1 MTRIAVLSDLH
12 QEFTRADRRTAAAQF
27 FAPGIMRDDVDVV
40 VLAGDVD
47 VPATR
52 SLEWIARNFSDIPTI
67 YVLGNH
73 DYYQFLDE
81 EGSSDK
87 GLETYLQVLD
97 RARERAGQLGIHLLE
112 NDTVEIAGTRFIGAT
127 LWTDF
132 RLGFD
137 PPMFEKM
144 RVARGRDGM
153 NDYRRIKRPSQKNP
167 EQRRRMRPIDT
178 IGLHIGSLNYIREA
192 FRIPFPGKTVM
203 VSHHAPHPQSLSSD
217 RIGPLDHCYASDLS
231 AILQRP
237 EAPDLWIHGH
247 IHRRSDY
254 RIGKTRIVANPMGYL
269 FSDDRYSE
277 DFDPTLVVKV

>member
-12 QEFTRADRRTAAAQF
+12 QEFTLGDRQIASAQF
-27 FAPGIMRDDVDVV
+27 FVPGPRRDDVDVI
-40 VLAGDVD
+40 VLAGDVH

-52 SLEWIARNFSDIPTI
+52 SLDWIARNFSNVPVV

-73 DYYQFLDE
+73 DYYQFPQAGDE
-81 EGSSDK
+81 
-87 GLETYLQVLD
+87 GLQTYLQVLN
-97 RARERAGQLGIHLLE
+97 RARERANQLGIHLLE
-112 NDTVEIAGTRFIGAT
+112 NDTVEIAGVRFIGAT

-144 RVARGRDGM
+144 RVARGREGM

-178 IGLHIGSLNYIREA
+178 IGLHIGTLNYVREA
-192 FRIPFPGKTVM
+192 LRVPFEGPTVM
-203 VSHHAPHPQSLSSD
+203 VSHHAPHPNSLHSD

-237 EAPDLWIHGH
+237 EAPDLWVHGH
-247 IHRRSDY
+247 IHKKSDY
-254 RIGKTRIVANPMGYL
+254 RVGKTRIVANPLGLRFTEDGY
-269 FSDDRYSE
+269 SR
-277 DFDPTLVVKV
+277 DFDPHLIVEL